1 MLYLCTCA
9 CNCLLDTGRSKHGG
23 HRDINQ
29 EAVRALDDGLG
40 KQRMRDWW
48 KLTPTTGGAV
58 KGHGKKGALA
68 LMDKGQNS
76 ALDATQWEE
85 AQSILLEAKGAYDRL
100 EKDACRIVSSLAKA
114 DALWQVLTLS
124 YVWH

>member
-9 CNCLLDTGRSKHGG
+9 CSCLLDNGRSKRGG

-29 EAVRALDDGLG
+29 EAISALDEGLG
-40 KQRMRDWW
+40 KQCMRDWW

-58 KGHGKKGALA
+58 RGHGKKSAVA
-68 LMDKGQNS
+68 LMEERQNS

-85 AQSILLEAKGAYDRL
+85 AQSMLFEAKGACERV
-100 EKDACRIVSSLAKA
+100 EKDTCRIVSSLDKT
-114 DALWQVLTLS
+114 DQLWQVLTLS
-124 YVWH
+124 FVWH